1 MTDNTAK
8 EKPMKNGFLR
18 AAAGPLT
25 ALAMGMASWAA
36 IAADYELIPVA
47 SDLANPW
54 SVAQLPDTSFLVTL
68 RAGKLLHIDGEGNS
82 VEIAGVPDTYFAGQG
97 GFFDIVLHPDFES
110 NRIVYLSYAHGTPAA
125 NGTAI
130 TRAVLTDDALEQAEQ
145 ILLVAPQKDTPQHY
159 GGRMLFLPDGTLLLS
174 TGDGFEYREAA
185 QDKANEMGKVLR
197 VNDDGSVPSDNPFKS
212 AGSERVWTYGHRNP
226 QGFALDDKTGT
237 VYLHEHGPKGGDE
250 INIIEPTNNYGWPA
264 ISYGVDYSGAYVSPF
279 TQASGMTQPS
289 LYWVPSIAP
298 SGMALYQG
306 QHFPE
311 WQGDLFVGALVDM
324 EVRRVDLENGEVV
337 GQESLFTELEA
348 RIRDVRMGSDG
359 YLYVLTD
366 GKGQLI
372 RVVPQ

>member
-1 MTDNTAK
+1 MTDKTAK
-8 EKPMKNGFLR
+8 EKPMRNGFFR
-18 AAAGPLT
+18 AATGPLT
-25 ALAMGMASWAA
+25 ALAMGMASWTA
-36 IAADYELIPVA
+36 IAADYQLVPVA
-47 SDLANPW
+47 SELANPW
-54 SVAQLPDTSFLVTL
+54 SVAQLPDNSFLVTL

-82 VEIAGVPDTYFAGQG
+82 VEIAGVPETYFAGQG
-97 GFFDIVLHPDFES
+97 GFFDIVLHPEFES
-110 NRIVYLSYAHGTPAA
+110 NRIVYLSYAHGTPKA

-130 TRAVLTDDALEQAEQ
+130 IRAVLTEDALEQAEQ

-185 QDKANEMGKVLR
+185 QDQTNELGKVLR
-197 VNDDGSVPSDNPFKS
+197 INDDGSVPTDNPFKGV
-212 AGSERVWTYGHRNP
+212 GSERVWTYGHRNP
-226 QGFALDDKTGT
+226 QGLAIDDKTGT
-237 VYLHEHGPKGGDE
+237 VYLHEHGPRGGDE
-250 INIIEPTNNYGWPA
+250 INIIEPANNYGWPA

-279 TQASGMTQPS
+279 TEAAGMNQP
-289 LYWVPSIAP
+289 LLDWVPSIAP
-298 SGMALYQG
+298 SSMALYQG
-306 QHFPE
+306 QHFPQ

-324 EVRRVDLENGEVV
+324 EVRRVDLENGQVI